1 MKKSLW
7 DVLTNIKTWLCWN
20 FPIITTR
27 NKRFE
32 IINSAAEEI
41 LAIERKS
48 TWSAINPVIHDLE
61 RLRAN
66 TWDQDRITEIQNWLD
81 ENFNPNKEKA

>member
-1 MKKSLW
+1 MGKSIK
-7 DVLTNIKTWLCWN
+7 DILTNIKTWLRWN

-61 RLRAN
+61 RLRADN
-66 TWDQDRITEIQNWLD
+66 KKIMETIRKIKKRI
-81 ENFNPNKEKA
+81 